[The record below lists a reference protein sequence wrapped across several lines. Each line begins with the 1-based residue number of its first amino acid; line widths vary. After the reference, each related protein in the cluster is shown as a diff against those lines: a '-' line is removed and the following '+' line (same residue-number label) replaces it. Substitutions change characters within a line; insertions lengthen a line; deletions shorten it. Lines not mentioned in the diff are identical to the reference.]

1 MDARQGS
8 EQHITDKIEY
18 VGIGDAP
25 ARDLNAEAWDAI
37 RWMADGRN
45 ANVLQAICRGLLKA
59 KAELQKQAG

>member
-1 MDARQGS
+1 MDARQGK

-37 RWMADGRN
+37 RWMADGRD
-45 ANVLQAICRGLLKA
+45 ADVLQA
-59 KAELQKQAG
+59 